1 MVRMPIRYAIYYV
14 PAPDSALWRFGSAVL
29 GYDAYTGEDVPHWHP
44 PTVAAEAWHAMTTDP
59 RLYGFHATLKA
70 PFRLRD
76 NTGETELV
84 ESLERFAQDQAPVD
98 LGEWIV
104 NPVPSGRP
112 DRAFLAMVPVTPPA
126 ALPRLEAA
134 IVRHFDTLRAPLTE
148 AEIARRRPQR
158 LSDRQRSYLD
168 AHGYPY
174 VLEEFRFHMTLTS
187 AIEKAGEIGPVLAG
201 HARSTGVSPALHL
214 DRLGLFKQEDGGRF
228 RVVTVATLG

>member
-1 MVRMPIRYAIYYV
+1 MLRMPVRYAIYYV

-29 GYDAYTGEDVPHWHP
+29 GYDAYTGEAVPQWHP
-44 PTVAAEAWHAMTTDP
+44 PTVAAEDWHAMTADP
-59 RLYGFHATLKA
+59 RVYGFHATLKA
-70 PFRLRD
+70 PFRLRG

-84 ESLERFAQDQAPVD
+84 ERVERFARDHAPVD

-104 NPVPSGRP
+104 TPVPSGRP
-112 DRAFLAMVPVTPPA
+112 GRAFLAMVPATPPA
-126 ALPRLEAA
+126 ALARLEAA

-148 AEIARRRPQR
+148 AEIARRMPER

-174 VLEEFRFHMTLTS
+174 VLEEFRFHMTFTS
-187 AIEKAGEIGPVLAG
+187 AIEKAGEIGPMVSGYALLA
-201 HARSTGVSPALHL
+201 GVSPALYL